1 MIIAVYGRNVADKNK
16 TSVKHIFEKFKE
28 KGFKVMV
35 HKGFLD
41 SLSPIVETNSFET
54 FEFKKDIQ
62 NKANFMMSI
71 GGDGTFLDAVAIVGD
86 SNIPIM
92 GINTGRLGFLANT
105 NLNEVDKSI
114 DDLKNG
120 NYQIGKRM
128 LLQLETER
136 KLFGDQNFAL
146 NDLTIFRKD
155 STQMIT
161 TDSYINDDFLNTYWS
176 DGLIVATPTGS
187 TAYSLSCGGPLVMP
201 SSDCFVINPIAPHNL
216 NVRPIVVSDNKTIKL
231 TIHGRAKEFLL
242 GLDSR
247 NVVIYP
253 GEELKITRANF
264 EISVIR
270 FKGQS
275 FLNTLRDKLNWGA
288 DKRN

>member
-1 MIIAVYGRNVADKNK
+1 MIIAVYGRNIADKNK
-16 TSVKHIFEKFKE
+16 APVKHIFEKFKE

-41 SLSPIVETNSFET
+41 SLSPIVETNSFES

-105 NLNEVDKSI
+105 NLEEVDKSI
-114 DDLKNG
+114 DDLKSG
-120 NYQIGKRM
+120 NYLLGKRM

-136 KLFGDQNFAL
+136 KLFGNQNFAL

-161 TDSYINDDFLNTYWS
+161 TDSYINDEFLNTYWS

-216 NVRPIVVSDNKTIKL
+216 NVRPIVVSDNKVIKL

-247 NVVIYP
+247 NEVIYP
-253 GEELKITRANF
+253 GEELKITRAKF
-264 EISVIR
+264 EISVVR